1 MDHSH
6 EPRATLEAEL
16 ARLRVST
23 AALLASIEALRDADV
38 SAPSLLP
45 DWSRGHVLAH
55 IARNADG
62 ILNLIVWARTAS
74 TVPMYESADRRTA
87 DIEAGSGLPAE
98 ALRSDIAQGAQRV
111 DDALTGVLELDE
123 ESLAEVMNRLVQFGP
138 PRPQAPMVAFSWV
151 PLLRRREVEVHH
163 VDLALSYG
171 PADWPDDFVVTNLD
185 LIAKR
190 VADTHESPVAVLE
203 TTTDHGRATSQW
215 NLSEKSGPTLIG
227 DQGELLGWLM
237 GRGTG
242 TSLRMSDGTAIPAP
256 PPWS

>member
-123 ESLAEVMNRLVQFGP
+123 ESLAEDSAAVSSRLWRVTIRIGVRPGGHTGRRDCHGP
-138 PRPQAPMVAFSWV
+138 
-151 PLLRRREVEVHH
+151 RR
-163 VDLALSYG
+163 
-171 PADWPDDFVVTNLD
+171 
-185 LIAKR
+185 
-190 VADTHESPVAVLE
+190 
-203 TTTDHGRATSQW
+203 TSQ
-215 NLSEKSGPTLIG
+215 
-227 DQGELLGWLM
+227 
-237 GRGTG
+237 
-242 TSLRMSDGTAIPAP
+242 
-256 PPWS
+256 